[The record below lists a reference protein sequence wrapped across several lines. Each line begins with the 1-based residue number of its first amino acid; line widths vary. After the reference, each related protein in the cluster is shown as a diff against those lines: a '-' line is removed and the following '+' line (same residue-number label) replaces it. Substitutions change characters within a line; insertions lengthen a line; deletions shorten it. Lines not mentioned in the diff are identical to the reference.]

1 MAKRRRA
8 LTLRDK
14 LIGAWTLVSYV
25 QQDDP
30 AGPANHPFGTDA
42 RGLIMY
48 TPDGYMSAQ
57 LMAAG
62 RPNYDRPMPDGG
74 TPTQQAAAAAGY
86 LAYSGP
92 YFVDEATG
100 EIRHEPTVSLIPNWL
115 GHTLLRPAQLDGN
128 ELTLS
133 AVTVTPAGTTVRST
147 MTWARAAHTADLRT

>member
-1 MAKRRRA
+1 M
-8 LTLRDK
+8 
-14 LIGAWTLVSYV
+14 SYS

-30 AGPANHPFGTDA
+30 AGPVSHPFGSDA

-57 LMAAG
+57 LMVAG
-62 RPNYDRPMPDGG
+62 RPNYDLPMPDGG
-74 TPTQQAAAAAGY
+74 TPSQQAAAAAGY

-100 EIRHEPTVSLIPNWL
+100 EVRHEPTVCLIPNWL
-115 GHTLLRPAQLDGN
+115 GRTLLRPARLDGD

-133 AVTVTPAGTTVRST
+133 ALTGTPAGTTVRST
-147 MTWARAAHTADLRT
+147 MTWARAPHTADRST